1 MFISAHSVAT
11 TQQFNDTDLLLPG
24 NVVPHFWYSKFKEES
39 GGPDLISI
47 TILSEIV
54 FWFRPSTYRLPY
66 ITHNLP
72 QLIDGA
78 LAISYEYLEQKFC
91 LGKERV
97 RRALVRLEAHNI
109 LTRNVR
115 NTKLA
120 SGKRGNQ
127 LFIHLEEDF
136 LNSCF
141 RDPELE
147 LQHEF
152 NSKIQSQHQCGD
164 HISNKNKNYKNR
176 SIGSNFIQNSLS
188 DLKIDEVEEDR
199 KLKTNTP
206 LLPSIVLEEQNLS
219 NLSKYNSLSDKSY
232 LGKTKN
238 LQDFYPLSQEECL
251 ELKHLSGRDF
261 SLNAMNEI
269 LKDVARKKPEWSCGS
284 KKGFMTYMTEV
295 LKFEK
300 RQAVLVSGE
309 GFRIRNNLSAEEINS
324 KVQEKFL
331 AEIENSTQTS
341 PELHFKKKL
350 AAVLDPNTAYRLLKA
365 YSSSSREGDI
375 FKINLTTTVELTSIE
390 KEIILQQAKATH
402 EKLYGEELVL
412 ISKLDFTIK
421 ENARAAMQATKDEA
435 VLIPSGVWGNMRLKL
450 MKHFGSEGKALD
462 ESWFSKLSAEVDE
475 QERVVRLKAPTTF
488 MKDWINNKYGSLLD
502 GLCQTEQLNFSGVQ

>member
-1 MFISAHSVAT
+1 MGKFAHYVAT
-11 TQQFNDTDLLLPG
+11 TQQYQDTDFLLPG
-24 NVVPHFWYSKFKEES
+24 NVIPHFWYSKFKEES

-72 QLIDGA
+72 QLNESA

-109 LTRNVR
+109 ITREVR
-115 NTKLA
+115 NTKLS

-176 SIGSNFIQNSLS
+176 STGSNFIQNSLS
-188 DLKIDEVEEDR
+188 DLKIEEVEMISEI
-199 KLKTNTP
+199 KTSTTSLSTTVLK
-206 LLPSIVLEEQNLS
+206 EESLS
-219 NLSKYNSLSDKSY
+219 SLSKFKSPTAT
-232 LGKTKN
+232 LNFGKTKH

-284 KKGFMTYMTEV
+284 KKGFMTYMTDV
-295 LKFEK
+295 LRFEK
-300 RQAVLVSGE
+300 RQAVLISGE
-309 GFRIRNNLSAEEINS
+309 GFKIRNNLTDDEKNS

-331 AEIENSTQTS
+331 TDIENSTHTS

-350 AAVLDPNTAYRLLKA
+350 AAVLDPNTAYKLLRA
-365 YSSSSREGDI
+365 YNSSSREGNV
-375 FKINLTTTVELTSIE
+375 FKINLTTALELSSVE

-402 EKLYGEELVL
+402 EKLCGEELVL
-412 ISKLDFTIK
+412 ISELEINTNSKPYI
-421 ENARAAMQATKDEA
+421 QANKDESIE
-435 VLIPSGVWGNMRLKL
+435 LPSGVWGNMRLKL

-475 QERVVRLKAPTTF
+475 QERVVRLKAPTSF
-488 MKDWINNKYGSLLD
+488 MRDWINNKYGSLLD
-502 GLCQTEQLNFSGVQ
+502 GLCQTEHFRFTEIIA